1 MPHAAREFAPRRAE
15 HARPMASDLATR
27 RLLREFAAMRKAPPD
42 NIVARPLESNVLEW
56 HYVITGTKDSVY
68 EGGHYHGKLRFPTEY
83 PLRPP
88 SVLMCT
94 PSGRFKT
101 NCRLC
106 LSMSDFHPESWNP
119 MWSVSTILTGLYSFM
134 LESSPTLGSVE
145 ATPAQRR
152 KFAAQSLVFNCANE
166 TFRGLFPDLV
176 ELHEERRK
184 AAAEAGD
191 APGGDG
197 DGDDDGAAPAPG
209 GGRDAGA
216 AADEGEANP
225 LIFVACVGAT
235 LALLAL
241 LLSA

>member
-1 MPHAAREFAPRRAE
+1 HAYRASRISSFAGLHDQPLLRHCPIEPQESVPHAAREFAPRRAE

-152 KFAAQSLVFNCANE
+152 KFAAQSLEFNCANE

-184 AAAEAGD
+184 AA
-191 APGGDG
+191 
-197 DGDDDGAAPAPG
+197 
-209 GGRDAGA
+209 
-216 AADEGEANP
+216 
-225 LIFVACVGAT
+225 
-235 LALLAL
+235 
-241 LLSA
+241 